1 MTITISKKELTN
13 NIMRYTVKLDNLKS
27 GTITTIGDN
36 YFPKLASYVK
46 NVQFVDNVYGDKMW
60 RDGVVQKI
68 LKTEVYHH
76 GFKECEIID

>member
-13 NIMRYTVKLDNLKS
+13 NVMRYTVKLDNLKS
-27 GTITTIGDN
+27 GTITIIEDDYSPQVGE
-36 YFPKLASYVK
+36 LHK
-46 NVQFVDNVYGDKMW
+46 NVHFIDNFGNNMS
-60 RDGVVQKI
+60 RDGFVQKI